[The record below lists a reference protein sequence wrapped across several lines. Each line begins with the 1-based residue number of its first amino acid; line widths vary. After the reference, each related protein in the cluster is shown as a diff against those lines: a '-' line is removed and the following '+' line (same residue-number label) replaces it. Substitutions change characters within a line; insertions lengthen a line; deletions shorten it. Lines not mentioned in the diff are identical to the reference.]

1 MFQMFNELLDN
12 LHQINEVYPFVIYIS
27 VLLFGAA
34 VGSFLN
40 VVIYRT
46 PIMLDFEYAE
56 IIKANADNVHPG
68 VEESY
73 NKGNGMSLSL
83 PRSRCSCCGKMIPWY
98 HNIPV
103 LSYFI
108 LRGKCF
114 NCKEGYSA
122 RYVIVEIFNAVAWVA
137 LFHFFG
143 LTITF
148 AALAVLTSLL
158 IALSMIDFDH
168 KILPDNLVFLTG
180 VLGLLFSTTSS
191 SLLSPTEAIY
201 QSLIAFFG
209 ANIFIGAYSKLRGM
223 TMMGFGD
230 IKLIGVLTLF
240 IGLPLT
246 LNALMIACISGIVY
260 YVLLKFSKTLDAD
273 KTFAFGPFL
282 CLGYFVMLVHQL
294 MIVSAA
300 T

>member
-1 MFQMFNELLDN
+1 MFNELLDN
-12 LHQINEVYPFVIYIS
+12 LHQINEVYPFVIYLS

-46 PIMLDFEYAE
+46 PIMIDFEYAE
-56 IIKANADNVHPG
+56 LIKANSDNVHPA

-73 NKGNGMSLSL
+73 TKGNGMSLSL

-98 HNIPV
+98 HNIPI

-114 NCKEGYSA
+114 SCKEGYSA
-122 RYVIVEIFNAVAWVA
+122 RYVVIEIINTVAWGA
-137 LFHFFG
+137 LFYVFG
-143 LTITF
+143 LSITF
-148 AALAVLTSLL
+148 VVMAALTSLL
-158 IALSMIDFDH
+158 IALTMIDFDH

-180 VLGLLFSTTSS
+180 VLGLLFSTTGS

-201 QSLIAFFG
+201 QSVIAFFA
-209 ANIFIGAYSKLRGM
+209 ANTFIGIYSKIRGM

-240 IGLPLT
+240 TGLSLT

-260 YVLLKFSKTLDAD
+260 YLLLKLTKTLDVD

-282 CLGYFVMLVHQL
+282 CLGYYVMLIHQL
-294 MIVSAA
+294 MILQV
-300 T
+300 

>member
-1 MFQMFNELLDN
+1 
-12 LHQINEVYPFVIYIS
+12 
-27 VLLFGAA
+27 
-34 VGSFLN
+34 
-40 VVIYRT
+40 
-46 PIMLDFEYAE
+46 
-56 IIKANADNVHPG
+56 
-68 VEESY
+68 
-73 NKGNGMSLSL
+73 
-83 PRSRCSCCGKMIPWY
+83 
-98 HNIPV
+98 
-103 LSYFI
+103 
-108 LRGKCF
+108 
-114 NCKEGYSA
+114 
-122 RYVIVEIFNAVAWVA
+122 
-137 LFHFFG
+137 
-143 LTITF
+143 
-148 AALAVLTSLL
+148 
-158 IALSMIDFDH
+158 MIDFDH

>member
-1 MFQMFNELLDN
+1 MFNELLDN
-12 LHQINEVYPFVIYIS
+12 LHQINEVYPFVIYLS

-46 PIMLDFEYAE
+46 PIMIDFEYAE
-56 IIKANADNVHPG
+56 IIKANSDSVHPA

-73 NKGNGMSLSL
+73 TKGNGMSLSL

-98 HNIPV
+98 HNIPI

-114 NCKEGYSA
+114 SCKEGYSA
-122 RYVIVEIFNAVAWVA
+122 RYVVIEIINTVAWGA
-137 LFHFFG
+137 LFYVFG
-143 LTITF
+143 LSITF
-148 AALAVLTSLL
+148 VVMAALTSLL
-158 IALSMIDFDH
+158 IALTMIDFDH

-180 VLGLLFSTTSS
+180 VLGLLFSTTGSG
-191 SLLSPTEAIY
+191 LLSPNEAIY
-201 QSLIAFFG
+201 QSVIAFFA
-209 ANIFIGAYSKLRGM
+209 ANTFIGIYSKIRGM

-240 IGLPLT
+240 TGLSLT

-260 YVLLKFSKTLDAD
+260 YVLLKLTKKLDVD

-282 CLGYFVMLVHQL
+282 CLGYFVMLIHQL
-294 MIVSAA
+294 MILQV
-300 T
+300 

>member
-1 MFQMFNELLDN
+1 MFNELLDN
-12 LHQINEVYPFVIYIS
+12 LHQINEVYPFVIYLS

-46 PIMLDFEYAE
+46 PIMIDFEYAE
-56 IIKANADNVHPG
+56 IIKANSDSVHPA

-73 NKGNGMSLSL
+73 TKGNGMSLSL

-98 HNIPV
+98 HNIPI

-114 NCKEGYSA
+114 SCKEGYSA
-122 RYVIVEIFNAVAWVA
+122 RYVVIEIINTVAWGS
-137 LFHFFG
+137 LFYVFG
-143 LTITF
+143 LSIAF
-148 AALAVLTSLL
+148 VVMAALTSLL
-158 IALSMIDFDH
+158 IALTMIDFDH

-180 VLGLLFSTTSS
+180 VLGLLFSTTGYG
-191 SLLSPTEAIY
+191 LLSPTEAIY
-201 QSLIAFFG
+201 QSVIAFFV
-209 ANIFIGAYSKLRGM
+209 ANAFIGIYSKLRGM

-240 IGLPLT
+240 TGLSLT

-260 YVLLKFSKTLDAD
+260 YVLLKLTKKLDVD

-282 CLGYFVMLVHQL
+282 CLGYFVMLIHQL
-294 MIVSAA
+294 MILQV
-300 T
+300 